1 MMRTYIAR
9 TLFSRTDVGCLAAG
23 KMLTRENGCR
33 SGIGSCFF
41 ALGMDRKPA
50 VFAYGGCGEWKVRRV
65 GYCEYAIADRC
76 WCAEGQAAAAA
87 AEARCAALEAQLAE
101 AAAAREEEKRREA
114 GEREALA
121 SGASAKEQVRDG
133 HLVNL

>member
-1 MMRTYIAR
+1 M
-9 TLFSRTDVGCLAAG
+9 
-23 KMLTRENGCR
+23 
-33 SGIGSCFF
+33 
-41 ALGMDRKPA
+41 
-50 VFAYGGCGEWKVRRV
+50 

-76 WCAEGQAAAAA
+76 WFTDGQAAAAAAGALAA